1 MLSSN
6 KRSRGAGAAPAEEIM
21 LTRIEVDGFKNLVD
35 FTLDL
40 GPYTCIAGVNGVGK
54 SNIFDAIRFLS
65 LLTDH
70 TINQSALLIR
80 SSAQDTGEI
89 GDLFFS
95 ANGNT
100 MDHIRLAAEMIVD
113 RQVVDDFGR
122 PGAPSST
129 FLRYE
134 VAFRHEPPS
143 AAAGPFGGLVLERED
158 LRHIPSGEAARR
170 LRFPHDKQQ
179 FRSNVIFNK
188 RRGAGY
194 ISTRND
200 RAAEPATIVVHQD
213 GGSAGR
219 ARPAAPAESA
229 PRTIIGTEN
238 TAATPTIL
246 AARREMQRWRILAL
260 EPSAMRRPDKFTDQ
274 PGIAADGGH
283 IPVTLHHLA
292 RRAPSAN
299 AEDPHDDLLS
309 RIANTLSRLVPV
321 RAVRAVSDEVRQLYS
336 LELEERGGVRLRANS
351 ISDGT
356 LRFLA
361 LTAISEAA
369 DAGVYCMEEPENGIH
384 PERLAAMNRLLHDIA
399 VDPEERV
406 AADNPLRQVIVAT
419 HSPYF
424 VQLQSAEEIVLA
436 KNPAVRSPAGAT
448 VWPLKCYPMR
458 GSWRD
463 RADRDDDARTSDG
476 VGELELQS
484 YLIPPEGTQLRFPAD
499 FWPEGYWPDG
509 FGPSR

>member
-1 MLSSN
+1 
-6 KRSRGAGAAPAEEIM
+6 M
-21 LTRIEVDGFKNLVD
+21 LTRLEVNGFKNLVD
-35 FTLDL
+35 FSLDL

-70 TINQSALLIR
+70 TIKESALLIR

-95 ANGNT
+95 ANGDA
-100 MDHIRLAAEMIVD
+100 MDRIRLAAEMIVD
-113 RQVVDDFGR
+113 GNVVDDFGR

-143 AAAGPFGGLVLERED
+143 ASAGPFGELVLERED
-158 LRHIPSGEAARR
+158 LRHILSGQAAQR
-170 LRFPHDKQQ
+170 LRFPHDKQ
-179 FRSNVIFNK
+179 FRSSVIFNK
-188 RRGAGY
+188 RRGSGF

-200 RAAEPATIVVHQD
+200 RAEPATIVVHQD
-213 GGSAGR
+213 GGSSGR

-260 EPSAMRRPDKFTDQ
+260 EPSAMRRPDKFTDE
-274 PGIAADGGH
+274 PGITADGGH

-292 RRAPSAN
+292 SRAPSASAN
-299 AEDPHDDLLS
+299 DPHDDLLS

-369 DAGVYCMEEPENGIH
+369 DAGLYCMEEPENGIH

-399 VDPEERV
+399 VDPDEPV

-424 VQLQSAEEIVLA
+424 VQLQSMEEIVLA
-436 KNPAVRSPAGAT
+436 KNPAVRSPAGTAM
-448 VWPLKCYPMR
+448 WPLKCYPMR

-476 VGELELQS
+476 VGELDLQS
-484 YLIPPEGTQLRFPAD
+484 YLIPSNDAQLIPAEL
-499 FWPEGYWPDG
+499 WPEGYWPEG

>member
-1 MLSSN
+1 
-6 KRSRGAGAAPAEEIM
+6 M

-95 ANGNT
+95 ANGET
-100 MDHIRLAAEMIVD
+100 MDRIKLAAEMIVD
-113 RQVVDDFGR
+113 RRVVDDFGR

-134 VAFRHEPPS
+134 VAFRYEPPS
-143 AAAGPFGGLVLERED
+143 SSAGPFGGLVLERED
-158 LRHIPSGEAARR
+158 LRHIPSGEAAQR

-200 RAAEPATIVVHQD
+200 RAAEPAAIVVHQD
-213 GGSAGR
+213 GGSSGR
-219 ARPAAPAESA
+219 ARPAASAESA

-274 PGIAADGGH
+274 PGITADGGH

-292 RRAPSAN
+292 SRASPSAV
-299 AEDPHDDLLS
+299 EDDPDDLLS

-369 DAGVYCMEEPENGIH
+369 DAGVYCMEEPENGVH

-399 VDPEERV
+399 VDPDEPV

-436 KNPAVRSPAGAT
+436 RLPVACSSVRYGNG
-448 VWPLKCYPMR
+448 CYP
-458 GSWRD
+458 S
-463 RADRDDDARTSDG
+463 A
-476 VGELELQS
+476 
-484 YLIPPEGTQLRFPAD
+484 
-499 FWPEGYWPDG
+499 
-509 FGPSR
+509 

>member
-1 MLSSN
+1 
-6 KRSRGAGAAPAEEIM
+6 M
-21 LTRIEVDGFKNLVD
+21 LTRLEVNGFKNLVD
-35 FTLDL
+35 FSLDL

-95 ANGNT
+95 ANGET
-100 MDHIRLAAEMIVD
+100 MDRIRLAAEMIVD

-143 AAAGPFGGLVLERED
+143 ASAGPFGGLVLERED
-158 LRHIPSGEAARR
+158 LRHILSGQAAQR
-170 LRFPHDKQQ
+170 LRFPHDKQ
-179 FRSNVIFNK
+179 FRSSVIFNK
-188 RRGAGY
+188 RRGSGF

-200 RAAEPATIVVHQD
+200 RAEPATIVVHQD
-213 GGSAGR
+213 GGSSGR
-219 ARPAAPAESA
+219 ARSAAPAESA

-260 EPSAMRRPDKFTDQ
+260 EPSAMRRPDKFTDE
-274 PGIAADGGH
+274 PGITADGGH

-292 RRAPSAN
+292 SRALSASAN
-299 AEDPHDDLLS
+299 DPHDLLS
-309 RIANTLSRLVPV
+309 RIATTLSRLVPV

-369 DAGVYCMEEPENGIH
+369 DAGLYCMEEPENGIH

-399 VDPEERV
+399 VDPDEPV
-406 AADNPLRQVIVAT
+406 AADNPLRQVIVAS

-424 VQLQSAEEIVLA
+424 VQLQSMEEIVLA
-436 KNPAVRSPAGAT
+436 KNPAVRSPAGTAM
-448 VWPLKCYPMR
+448 WPLKCYPMR

-476 VGELELQS
+476 VGELDLQS
-484 YLIPPEGTQLRFPAD
+484 YLIPSNDAQLIPAEL
-499 FWPEGYWPDG
+499 WPEGYWPEE

>member
-1 MLSSN
+1 
-6 KRSRGAGAAPAEEIM
+6 M
-21 LTRIEVDGFKNLVD
+21 LTRLEVNGFKNLVD
-35 FTLDL
+35 FSLDL

-70 TINQSALLIR
+70 TIKESALLIR

-95 ANGNT
+95 ANGDA
-100 MDHIRLAAEMIVD
+100 MDRIRLAAEMIVD
-113 RQVVDDFGR
+113 GNVVDDFGR

-143 AAAGPFGGLVLERED
+143 ASAGPFGELVLERED
-158 LRHIPSGEAARR
+158 LRHILSGQAAQR
-170 LRFPHDKQQ
+170 LRFPHDKQ
-179 FRSNVIFNK
+179 FRSSVIFNK
-188 RRGAGY
+188 RRGSGF

-200 RAAEPATIVVHQD
+200 RAEPATIVVHQD
-213 GGSAGR
+213 GGSSGR
-219 ARPAAPAESA
+219 ARPAASAESA

-274 PGIAADGGH
+274 PGITADGGH

-292 RRAPSAN
+292 SRTSPSAG
-299 AEDPHDDLLS
+299 ADDPHDDLLS
-309 RIANTLSRLVPV
+309 RIANTLSRLAPV

-369 DAGVYCMEEPENGIH
+369 DAGLYCMEEPENGIH

-399 VDPEERV
+399 VDPDEPV

-424 VQLQSAEEIVLA
+424 VQLQSMEEIVLA
-436 KNPAVRSPAGAT
+436 KNPAVRSPAGTAM
-448 VWPLKCYPMR
+448 WPLKCYPMR

-476 VGELELQS
+476 VGELDLQS
-484 YLIPPEGTQLRFPAD
+484 YLIPSNDAQLIPAEL
-499 FWPEGYWPDG
+499 WPEGYWPEG

>member
-1 MLSSN
+1 
-6 KRSRGAGAAPAEEIM
+6 M
-21 LTRIEVDGFKNLVD
+21 LTRLEVNGFKNLVD
-35 FTLDL
+35 FSLDL

-80 SSAQDTGEI
+80 SSAQDTSEI

-95 ANGNT
+95 ANGEA
-100 MDHIRLAAEMIVD
+100 MDRIELAAEMIVD
-113 RQVVDDFGR
+113 RSVVDDFGR
-122 PGAPSST
+122 TGETSSS

-143 AAAGPFGGLVLERED
+143 AFAGPFGGLVLERED
-158 LRHIPSGEAARR
+158 LRYIPSGQAAQR
-170 LRFPHDKQQ
+170 LRFPHNKQR
-179 FRSNVIFNK
+179 FRSSVIFNN

-194 ISTRND
+194 ISTRD
-200 RAAEPATIVVHQD
+200 GRAAEPATIVVHQD
-213 GGSAGR
+213 GGSSGR

-260 EPSAMRRPDKFTDQ
+260 EPSAMRRPDKFTDE
-274 PGIAADGGH
+274 PGITADGGH
-283 IPVTLHHLA
+283 MPVTLHHLA
-292 RRAPSAN
+292 SRAPSAS
-299 AEDPHDDLLS
+299 ADDPRDDLLS

-321 RAVRAVSDEVRQLYS
+321 RAVRAVSDEVRQIYS
-336 LELEERGGVRLRANS
+336 LELEERDGVRLRANS

-384 PERLAAMNRLLHDIA
+384 PERLAAMNQLLHDIA
-399 VDPEERV
+399 VDPDEPV
-406 AADNPLRQVIVAT
+406 AADNDNPLRQVIVAT

-424 VQLQSAEEIVLA
+424 VQLQSREEIVLA
-436 KNPAVRSPAGAT
+436 KNPAVRSAAGAA
-448 VWPLKCYPMR
+448 VWPLKCYPMQ

-463 RADRDDDARTSDG
+463 RADQDDDARSDG
-476 VGELELQS
+476 VGKLDLQS
-484 YLIPPEGTQLRFPAD
+484 YLIPPADAQLSFMAE
-499 FWPEGYWPDG
+499 FWPEDYWPEG
-509 FGPSR
+509 FGPSI

>member
-1 MLSSN
+1 
-6 KRSRGAGAAPAEEIM
+6 M

-95 ANGNT
+95 ANGET
-100 MDHIRLAAEMIVD
+100 MDRIKLAAEMIVD

-143 AAAGPFGGLVLERED
+143 SAAGPFGGLVLERED
-158 LRHIPSGEAARR
+158 LRHIPSGEAAQR

-200 RAAEPATIVVHQD
+200 RAAEPAAIVVHQD
-213 GGSAGR
+213 GGSSGR
-219 ARPAAPAESA
+219 ARPAASAESA

-260 EPSAMRRPDKFTDQ
+260 EPSAMRKPDKFTDQ
-274 PGIAADGGH
+274 PGITADGGH

-292 RRAPSAN
+292 SRASPSAG
-299 AEDPHDDLLS
+299 ADDPHDDLLS

-384 PERLAAMNRLLHDIA
+384 PERLAAMNQLLHDIA
-399 VDPEERV
+399 IDPEERV

-436 KNPAVRSPAGAT
+436 KNPAVRSPAGTAT
-448 VWPLKCYPMR
+448 WPLKCYPMR

-484 YLIPPEGTQLRFPAD
+484 YLIPPANAQFSFPAE
-499 FWPEGYWPDG
+499 FWPKGYWPEG
-509 FGPSR
+509 FGSSR